1 MEAQGWRN
9 TSVSLL
15 ADNIRADNAS
25 SPSQDQI
32 KIRDWSQTG
41 RGSHVDFSDTETI
54 PIVQGRFLGRGSM
67 VMFTRRLPEAI
78 KLLTRRYS
86 SDVVL
91 EGKRERKLRY
101 SSDCPMYTLCS

>member
-32 KIRDWSQTG
+32 RIMDWFQEEEMLLLRNLFSVKQT
-41 RGSHVDFSDTETI
+41 F
-54 PIVQGRFLGRGSM
+54 
-67 VMFTRRLPEAI
+67 
-78 KLLTRRYS
+78 
-86 SDVVL
+86 
-91 EGKRERKLRY
+91 
-101 SSDCPMYTLCS
+101 C